1 MNELKNTANLDTL
14 KELTAEMHM
23 AAKAYYSSNKEIM
36 SNKWTFAYK
45 SEK

>member
-23 AAKAYYSSNKEIM
+23 AAKAYYSSNKAC
-36 SNKWTFAYK
+36 K
-45 SEK
+45 